1 MRAAFGAVPLS
12 EPVSE
17 EEGGG
22 VSAVR
27 VRVQRAFRLP
37 ICEYARPDGCFGL
50 PSHPRLAQCGG
61 DPDRRR
67 EKSERCEGGGFN
79 VRCRTLRESSDERR
93 GPECRHDLSC
103 AGDDVRRRRGRLPP
117 MAAAFD
123 TPCRR
128 APDRPHFAVRQQ
140 RPYSVCAAIDDPR
153 EAAGL
158 QIGRICRGRRV
169 GPAGPGSFV
178 PPKTRRMTL
187 FS

>member
-140 RPYSVCAAIDDPR
+140 RPYSECVRRSTIRGKQPVCRSGGFAEGGESD
-153 EAAGL
+153 L
-158 QIGRICRGRRV
+158 RGRDH
-169 GPAGPGSFV
+169 SC
-178 PPKTRRMTL
+178 RRKQDA
-187 FS
+187 